1 MTLPQ
6 APSQVLAQSPSLRE
20 RAVAAIR
27 ASIITGEAE
36 PGEIYSVRQFAD
48 RLGVSATPIRE
59 ALLDLAGDGLVEA
72 VRNRGFRVLTPSE
85 QDLDEIYRL
94 RLMIEV
100 PALALAADNMTP
112 EIEASCREHARQ
124 TTEYARKG
132 DLTGFLDVDR
142 TFHLEI
148 LRCTNN
154 RRLVD
159 IVRRLRDE
167 TRLVGLPGLRGTD
180 ALVGSA
186 LEHVAIVDALSRGDG
201 TTASIMMRRHIDHT
215 RGIWAGQPEGD
226 KRG

>member
-1 MTLPQ
+1 MLL
-6 APSQVLAQSPSLRE
+6 AEPSNLIRLHSASLRE
-20 RAVAAIR
+20 QAVAAIR

-36 PGEIYSVRQFAD
+36 AGRIYSVRQFAD
-48 RLGVSATPIRE
+48 RLGVSATPVRE

-94 RLMIEV
+94 RLLIEV
-100 PALALAADNMTP
+100 PALSMAAEHMTSDV
-112 EIEASCREHARQ
+112 EAACREYARQ
-124 TTEYARKG
+124 TTECAKKG
-132 DLTGFLDVDR
+132 DLTGFLDFDR
-142 TFHLEI
+142 SFHVEI
-148 LRCTNN
+148 LRCTRN

-186 LEHVAIVDALSRGDG
+186 LEHVQMVDALSQGDG
-201 TTASIMMRRHIDHT
+201 PAASILMRRHLDHT
-215 RGIWAGQPEGD
+215 RGIWAGHAEEDQKG
-226 KRG
+226 